1 MAPQIFFFFF
11 NKSFIIFITIKNLLR
26 YSLQNRNWPSQAL
39 VCSFAPNLE
48 AMESSHLSNHKLHP
62 KNDVKAINRAYVK
75 HLNAWK
81 SLSSNPMSI
90 VEDSIRH

>member
-1 MAPQIFFFFF
+1 MFNSYKYYKGLKKNWEAMAP
-11 NKSFIIFITIKNLLR
+11 TPLG
-26 YSLQNRNWPSQAL
+26 
-39 VCSFAPNLE
+39 CSFAPNLE